1 MNLGLWLLKTSIVCL
16 VFGFGWTRVGRKR
29 TMEVQIVI
37 QTFLNVERNG
47 FGIDNVDK
55 KESPQRRNI
64 CV

>member
-1 MNLGLWLLKTSIVCL
+1 
-16 VFGFGWTRVGRKR
+16 
-29 TMEVQIVI
+29 MEVQIVI